1 MRILITGTTG
11 ESMPPPYGG
20 VPKLVLT
27 TARIWREAGHEVA
40 LTFTYCPTKPDDIGA
55 NGTYFFEYG
64 GHNEPGKFAKLLF
77 LLRYFF
83 TNPSLY
89 VSLFRA
95 HYHASPRVSLELILY
110 AAYGVFLDGIFK
122 KWKPDIVLS
131 EAALIKSF
139 MAAEIANRHR
149 VPIAIDFYAEIRDL
163 SMGENK
169 YLSENQRKHY
179 WLTFLN
185 KADLLIGLD
194 NCTVEAKAYVP
205 AEKLKVFWDT
215 CDYQFFS
222 QTPAEDRAAL
232 REHFRLPKDM
242 FLVGAVGSFELR
254 KGHDHLIGAVAKL
267 VKEGENV
274 GVVVCG
280 GGDPAKWQEL
290 SKEMGIE
297 NRLFTFRRLSQE
309 DLRKLHRTMDLYTNL
324 SNTQRSCSLDL
335 SLLEAMASGL
345 PVLVYDTGALPKAVP
360 DGDNGYVV
368 PMNEISKVGEAIMK
382 AYRLTPAERT
392 KMGEKSAAIA
402 AKADFSITTAIKLEW
417 FKALLEKQKK

>member
-11 ESMPPPYGG
+11 HSMPPPYGG

-27 TARIWREAGHEVA
+27 SARKWRESGNEVA
-40 LTFTYCPTKPDDIGA
+40 LTFTYEPDKPDDIGA
-55 NGTYFFEYG
+55 KAQYYFEYG
-64 GHNEPGKFAKLLF
+64 SEPGKLDKFFF
-77 LLRYFF
+77 LIRYFF
-83 TNPSLY
+83 TNPALY
-89 VSLFRA
+89 ISLFRA
-95 HYHASPRVSLELILY
+95 HYRAAPHVSFELILY
-110 AAYGVFLDGIFK
+110 AAYGVFLDGVCAR
-122 KWKPDIVLS
+122 WKPDLILS

-139 MAAEIANRHR
+139 MAAEIANHR
-149 VPIAIDFYAEIRDL
+149 KIPIAIDFYAEIRDL

-169 YLSENQRKHY
+169 YLSENERKYY
-179 WLTFLN
+179 WVTFLN
-185 KADLLIGLD
+185 KANLLIGLD

-205 AEKLKVFWDT
+205 AKKLKVFWDT

-222 QTPAEDRAAL
+222 QAPAEDRLTL
-232 REHFRLPKDM
+232 REYFKLPKDM

-254 KGHDHLIGAVAKL
+254 KGHDHLIEAVARL

-280 GGDPAKWQEL
+280 GGDPAKWQAL
-290 SKEMGIE
+290 AKAMGIE
-297 NRLFTFRRLSQE
+297 GRLFTFRRLSQE
-309 DLRKLHRTMDLYTNL
+309 DLRKLHRTVDLYTNL

-345 PVLVYDTGALPKAVP
+345 PVLVYDTGALAKAVP

-368 PMNEISKVGEAIMK
+368 PMNEIPKVEEAIMK
-382 AYRLTPAERT
+382 AYRLTPEERK

-402 AKADFSITTAIKLEW
+402 AKVDFSITTAIKLGW
-417 FKALLEKQKK
+417 FKEVVAAYKK